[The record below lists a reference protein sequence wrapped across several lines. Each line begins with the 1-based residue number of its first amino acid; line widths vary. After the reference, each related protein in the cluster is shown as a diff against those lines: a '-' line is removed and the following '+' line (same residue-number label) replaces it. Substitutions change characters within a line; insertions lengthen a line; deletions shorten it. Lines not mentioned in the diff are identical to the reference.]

1 MSFEM
6 KKQYLL
12 KRIDEE
18 YNLLFSLSRYNL
30 ELLYILGQAKDKF
43 FYSAPEVVD
52 ECFYILKKIILMDE
66 DVYNKGYLKDFRLGL
81 NIYGKPIRCLIC
93 DSLEHLQKDCDKL
106 SIKN

>member
-30 ELLYILGQAKDKF
+30 ELLYILGQVKDKF

-52 ECFYILKKIILMDE
+52 E
-66 DVYNKGYLKDFRLGL
+66 
-81 NIYGKPIRCLIC
+81 
-93 DSLEHLQKDCDKL
+93 
-106 SIKN
+106 